1 MGAAQLQLHISIDEF
16 QAAAAIRWTEAA
28 GTGLSAGRE
37 AGQFR
42 SPAAPG
48 TFTKF
53 VKARQRS
60 GDVFGYRIG
69 TKQLGAGLSTAGWS
83 RLRIF
88 VGRYPEC
95 GELSLFQRPPPPDP
109 FATPA
114 SPLAPHNH
122 SPLHHSP
129 PALAAAARPNR
140 CPRASLPAPRNQC
153 PLSTTALPHQP
164 PPPGPIAA
172 PASLLAPHNH
182 RPQHHQPPPPDP
194 IVALASP
201 PRYCVALYCTG

>member
-1 MGAAQLQLHISIDEF
+1 MGAAQLQLHISSGEF
-16 QAAAAIRWTEAA
+16 PAAAAIRWTKAA

-95 GELSLFQRPPPPDP
+95 GELFSFLRLLGQHSGVLRQGGPAPGLCGIRAPAGFLTCVWRPLGTSTCRND
-109 FATPA
+109 TVVGE
-114 SPLAPHNH
+114 
-122 SPLHHSP
+122 
-129 PALAAAARPNR
+129 LAAAAARG
-140 CPRASLPAPRNQC
+140 Q
-153 PLSTTALPHQP
+153 
-164 PPPGPIAA
+164 
-172 PASLLAPHNH
+172 LL
-182 RPQHHQPPPPDP
+182 
-194 IVALASP
+194 V
-201 PRYCVALYCTG
+201 